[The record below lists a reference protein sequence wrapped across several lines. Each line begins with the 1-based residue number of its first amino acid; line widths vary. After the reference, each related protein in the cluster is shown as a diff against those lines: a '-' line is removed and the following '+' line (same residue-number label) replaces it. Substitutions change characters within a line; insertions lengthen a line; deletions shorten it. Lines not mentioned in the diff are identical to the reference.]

1 VTTPV
6 TNPLVFILGKPHP
19 SSLKFMFPDI
29 AAILRK
35 WGYR

>member
-1 VTTPV
+1 M
-6 TNPLVFILGKPHP
+6 NHYFLLGKPHP
-19 SSLKFMFPDI
+19 SSLKFLFPEI